1 MTDTLKKIIDL
12 LGEDKSKLPVLFVLF
27 LLSSIGDLVG
37 IALIGPY
44 IALIMGAESTVDT
57 FKIIFELFNFPKS
70 DIVVYLGLV
79 LILVY
84 SIKSIIL
91 ILLNRYIFNFSS
103 NRQAGLRAHLMSSC
117 QSMSYEQFMEKNSS
131 EYIHTIQQLTQDY
144 VNTLRYALRSVSDSV
159 VVILIC
165 LFLAWRSPITMLI
178 LVSLITSVIVVYDRY
193 TRSRQHLY
201 GVNVNTA
208 MRKII
213 QGVNEGIVGFKEIRV
228 LGKEKYF
235 HKIVSDSSFD
245 YSVNHSKSLLIT
257 TAPKYF
263 LELLMVVFI
272 VIIVTVANSSNSA
285 FNHIIPTLAI
295 FGVASVRI
303 LPAAN
308 IISSFIGMLRYHKDG
323 INKLHDNYTM
333 FNCYS
338 GDSTLTVACS
348 NEKEFHDIDFM
359 NVSFIYKDKSHNVID
374 NVSFNIKSGEIVGF
388 IGASGSGKTT
398 IIDLMLGLLKPSEG
412 NIKYNGVILEECLS
426 AWWNKVAY
434 IPQDIL
440 LLDDSLRSN
449 IALGIDENNVEN
461 DKMIEALKS
470 SRLFNFIDQ
479 LPEGIETTI
488 GERGMRLSG
497 GQKQRIAL
505 ARALYHD
512 REVLIF
518 DEATSALDNETE
530 KEIVDEIRYLKGNK
544 TMIIIAHRLNT
555 LQYCDVIYE
564 IENGSI
570 KKVHQ
575 YSDLDVS

>member
-44 IALIMGAESTVDT
+44 IALIVGAESTVDT

>member
-44 IALIMGAESTVDT
+44 IALIVGAESTVDT

-165 LFLAWRSPITMLI
+165 LFLAWSSPITMLI

>member
-1 MTDTLKKIIDL
+1 
-12 LGEDKSKLPVLFVLF
+12 
-27 LLSSIGDLVG
+27 
-37 IALIGPY
+37 
-44 IALIMGAESTVDT
+44 
-57 FKIIFELFNFPKS
+57 
-70 DIVVYLGLV
+70 
-79 LILVY
+79 
-84 SIKSIIL
+84 
-91 ILLNRYIFNFSS
+91 
-103 NRQAGLRAHLMSSC
+103 
-117 QSMSYEQFMEKNSS
+117 
-131 EYIHTIQQLTQDY
+131 
-144 VNTLRYALRSVSDSV
+144 
-159 VVILIC
+159 
-165 LFLAWRSPITMLI
+165 
-178 LVSLITSVIVVYDRY
+178 
-193 TRSRQHLY
+193 
-201 GVNVNTA
+201 

>member
-44 IALIMGAESTVDT
+44 IALIVGAESTVDT

-285 FNHIIPTLAI
+285 LNHIIPTLAI